1 MRYFLKA
8 LVAAVL
14 LAGLSL
20 AASTATAPGYKN
32 FGVAVYVRAYEVREM
47 KDQKLLEARWSVIE
61 QQIKVSKVYLEV
73 HRDGIIPDEESL
85 AAAKKFFADRG
96 IKTSAGIATVVSER
110 NRFQSFC

>member
-47 KDQKLLEARWSVIE
+47 KDQKLLEARWSCLL
-61 QQIKVSKVYLEV
+61 Y
-73 HRDGIIPDEESL
+73 
-85 AAAKKFFADRG
+85 
-96 IKTSAGIATVVSER
+96 TSRCV
-110 NRFQSFC
+110 